1 MELRAQLHGDVL
13 PKQAKLSGALPEV
26 EVLRQRIVAAT
37 PNFAPKDIE

>member
-1 MELRAQLHGDVL
+1 LRAQLHGDVL